1 MVRSNVAIELPEKI
15 MVTIDGRVTDNKTK
29 VMAEKQ
35 PFYSPILSIFFSLM
49 RWAVILRRS
58 LMAM

>member
-35 PFYSPILSIFFSLM
+35 PFYSPILSKSFLCKG
-49 RWAVILRRS
+49 WAVILLLHRY
-58 LMAM
+58 